1 MFQYKLVHPLASNQR
16 IVDVCSH
23 AEPKFSLAMMA
34 LCVSCAGL
42 QKSAVGSHH
51 PKKSDAV
58 NPNPAPSSPMLISAF
73 LSQVMCF
80 SNKAGKK

>member
-1 MFQYKLVHPLASNQR
+1 MLHKHHGPGKEPKKTS
-16 IVDVCSH
+16 IVDVCSL

-58 NPNPAPSSPMLISAF
+58 NPNPAPSSPMLISVAAIK
-73 LSQVMCF
+73 QEKI
-80 SNKAGKK
+80 N